1 MGVVESLTN
10 WGIRNAADV
19 VELAAESGLALNVAV
34 ALLEQESGGGHNV
47 WGSDG
52 VATGGAYVKGAEVTR
67 DAYLNYRRLCD
78 AGAIGAQGV
87 GPVQLTS
94 RGYQLQADALGG
106 CWDPRANMAVGFRT
120 LAGLM
125 RAQGT
130 ANGIRSYNGSG
141 AMADRYRDQMLA
153 KAAAWA
159 SRLGAASTVVP
170 VGPPSPTPRPAAAPL
185 EDDLMFPVP
194 INVYQDGTFHGGTI
208 AEEGTSSRYIAEATL
223 VFGVMFGS
231 ADVYIQFLGADGLG
245 MGPASGYR
253 GRVGQNATVALDAP
267 DGCKLVSVEGQVFG
281 QGVILTAV
289 LMAKPKP

>member
-78 AGAIGAQGV
+78 AGAIGSQGV

-159 SRLGAASTVVP
+159 SRLGSGSTVTP
-170 VGPPSPTPRPAAAPL
+170 APFAPSPVPRTGSAL
-185 EDDLMFPVP
+185 EDDLMAP
-194 INVYQDGTFHGGTI
+194 IPLTFDAAGRFHEAIGAEAGGGSAVAGSGFVTFGSTYGGTTWTVAALGEQGVLDYWPNVRTTNNTSTNRALPPGTRSVTVEGIRDNDGTRPW
-208 AEEGTSSRYIAEATL
+208 A
-223 VFGVMFGS
+223 S
-231 ADVYIQFLGADGLG
+231 AWSL
-245 MGPASGYR
+245 R
-253 GRVGQNATVALDAP
+253 
-267 DGCKLVSVEGQVFG
+267 
-281 QGVILTAV
+281 
-289 LMAKPKP
+289 